1 MFKENLL
8 ESSEKIEIEILKKL
22 YINNGIFSKYK
33 LCDELHIS
41 FPTLKLYIRNINM
54 MFFNYYNDDVNIHIN
69 KETIFLKYRNN
80 ISLDNFVSI
89 YIENSLKYKLLS
101 MLYYHKNLNSV
112 KLCSYLNISLSTL
125 NRKIN
130 ECNKLLNSFELRIK
144 NLI

>member
-54 MFFNYYNDDVNIHIN
+54 MFFIRKWPGNAGCSFGGRHQ
-69 KETIFLKYRNN
+69 IF
-80 ISLDNFVSI
+80 
-89 YIENSLKYKLLS
+89 
-101 MLYYHKNLNSV
+101 
-112 KLCSYLNISLSTL
+112 
-125 NRKIN
+125 
-130 ECNKLLNSFELRIK
+130 
-144 NLI
+144 